1 MPEQSDESQ
10 NASLLSGITEQAE
23 VEVKKIAED
32 AERQAKEIV
41 EGARKR
47 AETIHQDAEEKG
59 RKQAEGILKK
69 NAQAIEAEQR
79 KLRLKAQEELFD
91 KAMGRV
97 KEKLQELT
105 ERPDYPSI
113 LKGWIVEGA
122 LGLSEDA
129 LKVNASKRELGMIT
143 DNLLREVEADVKT
156 VTGRSVKIERTD
168 QPPLQ
173 KQGIFLTAREG
184 RLAFNNLADARLE
197 RYSTVIRR
205 MIYQHMEPSESKV
218 SKG

>member
-1 MPEQSDESQ
+1 MPEKSKESQ
-10 NASLLSGITEQAE
+10 NTSLLSGISEQVEA
-23 VEVKKIAED
+23 EVKKISED

-41 EGARKR
+41 EGGRKK
-47 AETIHQDAEEKG
+47 AESIRRDAEEKG

-79 KLRLKAQEELFD
+79 KLLLKAQEELFS

-97 KEKLQELT
+97 KEKLQALT
-105 ERPDYPSI
+105 ERSDYRSI

-122 LGLSEDA
+122 IGLAEDA
-129 LKVNASKRELGMIT
+129 LKVNASEQELELIT
-143 DNLLREVEADVKT
+143 DGLLREAEAEVKSM
-156 VTGRSVKIERTD
+156 TGRSVKIERTD

-173 KQGIFLTAREG
+173 KQGVILTAREG
-184 RLAFNNLADARLE
+184 RLAFNNTAEARLD

-205 MIYQHMEPSESKV
+205 MIYQRMEPSDE
-218 SKG
+218 

>member
-1 MPEQSDESQ
+1 MPEQSEESQ

-23 VEVKKIAED
+23 AEVKKIAED

-47 AETIHQDAEEKG
+47 AESIRQDAEENG
-59 RKQAEGILKK
+59 RKQSEGILKK
-69 NAQAIEAEQR
+69 NAQAIGAEQR

-91 KAMGRV
+91 KAMRRV
-97 KEKLQELT
+97 KEKLQALT
-105 ERPDYPSI
+105 ERSDYRSI
-113 LKGWIVEGA
+113 LKGWIAEGA
-122 LGLSEDA
+122 IGLSEDA
-129 LKVNASKRELGMIT
+129 LKVNASEQELELIT
-143 DNLLREVEADVKT
+143 DEVLREAEAEVKS

-168 QPPLQ
+168 QPLLQ

-184 RLAFNNLADARLE
+184 RLAFNNLAEARLE

-205 MIYQHMEPSESKV
+205 MIYQHMEPNDE
-218 SKG
+218 